1 MLTSPEHTPHTLE
14 PTLNGRGD
22 SSAHALF
29 FFEYLLHNTGRR
41 YAVGHVRVDEK
52 NRFCFN
58 CFFHSILTS
67 LLLALPP
74 RPYTSRACSSKRNL
88 RACRGNCH
96 TLFCCNHQPHAC
108 THHYKHN
115 ALSLSRKRREPF
127 FFFLSL
133 LLIAMRVSYSR
144 DTKCSLQIP
153 RFELIIFF
161 LTNLHRR

>member
-29 FFEYLLHNTGRR
+29 FFKYLLHNTERR

-67 LLLALPP
+67 LLLTLPP

-127 FFFLSL
+127 FFFSKSATHRHAR
-133 LLIAMRVSYSR
+133 IVFKGYKM
-144 DTKCSLQIP
+144 
-153 RFELIIFF
+153 F
-161 LTNLHRR
+161 LTDTALRAHYLFSHKSA